1 MVNRTLIKEN
11 VENIYLVNW
20 EAISQVSEDSPD
32 VKVVVAAFFN
42 IKIKNILDFLVINF
56 NLKGHRLEKNAK
68 VVVYM
73 VFI

>member
-1 MVNRTLIKEN
+1 M
-11 VENIYLVNW
+11 
-20 EAISQVSEDSPD
+20 SEDSPD